1 MNTKSKSGAT
11 QAHSLK
17 TGRHVIGLMKCK
29 HLITSSCTDFKATLT
44 TGERA
49 KWSFRKS
56 RGQRKWCEYL
66 QWAIYPTIQNK
77 LYFRNKK
84 RGAGGDRGWR
94 QGGLCFGF
102 FWWIFLTT
110 ICQAKAEFYYKTKP
124 ACISEIV
131 IFTIEEK
138 HTGHGTEKIW
148 RKILSI

>member
-1 MNTKSKSGAT
+1 MNTSSGRYT
-11 QAHSLK
+11 PQYK
-17 TGRHVIGLMKCK
+17 TNYTLETKKGGLGGGGRG
-29 HLITSSCTDFKATLT
+29 
-44 TGERA
+44 
-49 KWSFRKS
+49 
-56 RGQRKWCEYL
+56 
-66 QWAIYPTIQNK
+66 
-77 LYFRNKK
+77 
-84 RGAGGDRGWR
+84 R